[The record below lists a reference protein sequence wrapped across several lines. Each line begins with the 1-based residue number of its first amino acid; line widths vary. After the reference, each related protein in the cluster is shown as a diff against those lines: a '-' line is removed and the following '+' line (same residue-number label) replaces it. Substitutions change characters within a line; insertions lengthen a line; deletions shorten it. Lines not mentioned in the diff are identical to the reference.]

1 MRSMGK
7 FLPAVLFA
15 AALALPVPALA
26 IYASPIQAGC
36 YIAAPG
42 QCRLHVE
49 PFTINLAVG
58 EKLVFFQIVS
68 IVQGTAV
75 QATIYNFRPDQ
86 SNPVPFSGSS
96 YTPSLVTQ
104 DFAATCGTSYQL
116 SLQGQDT
123 GDAATK
129 NLGLTGVI
137 ACPATAP

>member
-1 MRSMGK
+1 MGK
-7 FLPAVLFA
+7 FLPAVLFV
-15 AALALPVPALA
+15 AALAMPVPALA
-26 IYASPIQAGC
+26 IFASPIQAGC

-58 EKLVFFQIVS
+58 KKLVFFKIVS
-68 IVQGTAV
+68 IAKSSGV
-75 QATIYNFRPDQ
+75 QATIYSFRPDQ
-86 SNPVPFSGSS
+86 SNPVPFSGST

-104 DFAATCGTSYQL
+104 DFAATCGKRYLL

-123 GDAATK
+123 GDASAY
-129 NLGLTGVI
+129 NLGITGVI